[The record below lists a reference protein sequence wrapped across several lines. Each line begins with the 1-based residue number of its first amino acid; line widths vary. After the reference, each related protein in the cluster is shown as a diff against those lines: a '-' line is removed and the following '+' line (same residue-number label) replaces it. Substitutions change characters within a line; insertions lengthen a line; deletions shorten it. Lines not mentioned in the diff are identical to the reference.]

1 MAAGRKTGGGS
12 RKGRPNKLT
21 ADLKTMILGALDKA
35 GGEEYLMRQ
44 ANENPSAFM
53 TLLGKVLPLQLQGD
67 KQNPLPISV
76 SFEERRR
83 QAVEAVRAAFAER
96 PTEREVELAAEKAR
110 EVEQRCSVPDPDQ
123 GERAEAETG
132 RSATREF
139 AREGSLGSAP
149 EISRLPARYRPPRL
163 LGSGWAG

>member
-96 PTEREVELAAEKAR
+96 PREIEDVAEKAQ
-110 EVEQRCSVPDPDQ
+110 EIEQRNNVPD
-123 GERAEAETG
+123 AETAAEPTTAEPE
-132 RSATREF
+132 RPKVREF
-139 AREGSLGSAP
+139 AREGSLGSVP

-163 LGSGWAG
+163 LRSGWAG

>member
-1 MAAGRKTGGGS
+1 MAAGRKTDGGS

-21 ADLKTMILGALDKA
+21 ADLKEMILAALSGV
-35 GGEEYLMRQ
+35 GGQKYLEEQ
-44 ANENPSAFM
+44 AERNPTAFL

-67 KQNPLPISV
+67 KRNPLPISV

-96 PTEREVELAAEKAR
+96 PSEREVELAAEKAR
-110 EVEQRCSVPDPDQ
+110 KVEQRCSVRDQ
-123 GERAEAETG
+123 GEHADAEAG
-132 RSATREF
+132 PKRPMVREF
-139 AREGSLGSAP
+139 ARGGELESAP
-149 EISRLPARYRPPRL
+149 QAGRLPVRYRPPRL